1 MEKKGTPERQS
12 RQKKRKKVKRICIVR
27 YSYYPQHAH
36 VRRDAETLT
45 KHGYKVDVI
54 CLKSKGQKSRET
66 INGVGVYR
74 LPLEHHRRSTLRYI
88 FEFSTL
94 FFLVFWRLS
103 WLSLTRRYQAIEVD
117 SPPEIAVFAAVVP
130 KILGAKVV
138 LFVFDH
144 VPELLVENP
153 KFGPDHRIVKI
164 TRWIEKISARWA
176 DYTIGTQIFN
186 KQILESHGIP
196 SSRISVVLN
205 VPDEGIFEYSP
216 APSHDDGTFL
226 IITHGSMLERHGI
239 QTLIRAV
246 PLLIGEI
253 PNLKVNVVGVGE
265 YRPQL
270 EKITESLGITD
281 YVDFTGYVPHKEV
294 PGYIAEAEIG
304 VVAII
309 DKTNPM
315 LPNKLFD
322 YLAMAKPVVTTSIPA
337 IKAYIDDNSVMYY
350 EPDNEHDLA
359 RCILELYRNP
369 EKRAALAAAGSA
381 SYQKY
386 RWTTMKYKYLD
397 VYDKLIK

>member
-1 MEKKGTPERQS
+1 M
-12 RQKKRKKVKRICIVR
+12 
-27 YSYYPQHAH
+27 
-36 VRRDAETLT
+36 
-45 KHGYKVDVI
+45 
-54 CLKSKGQKSRET
+54 
-66 INGVGVYR
+66 GVYR
-74 LPLEHHRRSTLRYI
+74 LPLEHHRRGTLRYI

-117 SPPEIAVFAAVVP
+117 SPPEIAVFAAIVP

-164 TRWIEKISARWA
+164 TRWIERISARWA

-226 IITHGSMLERHGI
+226 IITHGSMLERYGI

-253 PNLKVNVVGVGE
+253 PKLKVNVVGVGE